1 MERERITMAL
11 NFEITAKRIILRD
24 DVKELSWVEY
34 EEEDGTI
41 HLIKTFT
48 DREYRGRGY
57 ASQVVEKALEFADSY
72 SRIKVS
78 CPYIKSWIEEHGY
91 KREVEFVDT

>member
-1 MERERITMAL
+1 MAF

-41 HLIKTFT
+41 HLIQTFT
-48 DREYRGRGY
+48 PREHRGRGY
-57 ASQVVEKALEFADSY
+57 ASQVVEKTLEFADSY
-72 SRIKVS
+72 QKIKVS
-78 CPYIKSWIEEHGY
+78 CPYIKNWIEKHGFQ
-91 KREVEFVDT
+91 REVEFVED

>member
-1 MERERITMAL
+1 MAF

-24 DVKELSWVEY
+24 DLKELSWVEY

-41 HLIKTFT
+41 HLTRTFT
-48 DREYRGRGY
+48 PRDYRGRRY

-72 SRIKVS
+72 QKIKVS
-78 CPYIKSWIEEHGY
+78 CP
-91 KREVEFVDT
+91 